1 MHETRISSCKIFSLK
16 SLSHEKYKGV
26 AIYDAFLQN
35 TFDFTL
41 KRIFYQYEIPQSMS
55 RGAHAHKKCH
65 QILIS
70 VKGSLDVIVDDSF
83 QQVTYSLNSPLLGL
97 YLPAGLWA
105 SQTNFAEGTICIVLA
120 SENYDEDDYFR
131 FYGDFLKYKNK

>member
-1 MHETRISSCKIFSLK
+1 
-16 SLSHEKYKGV
+16 
-26 AIYDAFLQN
+26 
-35 TFDFTL
+35 
-41 KRIFYQYEIPQSMS
+41 MS